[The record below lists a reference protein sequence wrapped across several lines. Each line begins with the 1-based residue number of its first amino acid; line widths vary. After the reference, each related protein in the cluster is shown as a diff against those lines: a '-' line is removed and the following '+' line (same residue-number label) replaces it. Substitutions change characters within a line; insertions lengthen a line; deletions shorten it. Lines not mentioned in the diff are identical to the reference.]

1 MTDTGATF
9 VDLDGTLLI
18 GNSMRIFMKT
28 LPATLWKRRAPGAMA
43 ASLWWMGW
51 RSVRIISH
59 RSMKWH
65 LTAIARRHLADED
78 WEAIAEKMAEDINPV
93 VRDYV
98 ASPSRAKC
106 KKYIA
111 TAAMEEY
118 VAPLSRILGY
128 DGAVATRFTEE
139 KSDYAETRGSRKRDD
154 IEALL
159 ESGRLRLES
168 FLTDHYD
175 DLPTASAFP
184 NLTILVN
191 PTPKMQHLFHNVGV
205 TRYL

>member
-9 VDLDGTLLI
+9 VDLDGTLLN
-18 GNSMRIFMKT
+18 GNSLKIFMKT
-28 LPATLWKRRAPGAMA
+28 LPGVLWRRHAPGAMV

-51 RSVRIISH
+51 RSLRVISH
-59 RSMKWH
+59 RCMKWH
-65 LTAIARRHLADED
+65 LTSIARRHLADDD
-78 WEAIAEKMAEDINPV
+78 WEAIAKKMAEDVNTV
-93 VRDYV
+93 VRNYID
-98 ASPSRAKC
+98 SPSRAKC
-106 KKYIA
+106 EKYLA

-118 VAPLSRILGY
+118 AAPLSRMLGY
-128 DGAVATRFTEE
+128 DGAVATVFTEDRE
-139 KSDYAETRGSRKRDD
+139 DYVETRGSRKRDA
-154 IEALL
+154 IEELL
-159 ESGRLRLES
+159 ERRKLRLES